1 MPVGRNI
8 MALGLL
14 PTLLASS
21 LEAEVEAQI
30 QSQDW
35 NRIHI
40 QVLIP
45 KFSILP
51 TYLAAPIPTTKVASK
66 GFLKVGSTVSLGMD
80 YYALADMAPTLLT
93 RICSP
98 YTL

>member
-1 MPVGRNI
+1 

-30 QSQDW
+30 QSQGW

-45 KFSILP
+45 EFSILP
-51 TYLAAPIPTTKVASK
+51 TRLAAPIPTTKVTSK

-80 YYALADMAPTLLT
+80 YYALAARAPTLLT
-93 RICSP
+93 SICSL